1 MEQLLV
7 IDSPEAYTAMERAT
21 CAQERTAASP

>member
-1 MEQLLV
+1 
-7 IDSPEAYTAMERAT
+7 MERAT

>member
-7 IDSPEAYTAMERAT
+7 IDSPEAYTAIERAT
-21 CAQERTAASP
+21 